1 MSTTQSKVSTTQLEA
16 RLLRSVRD
24 RLGIEIPSA
33 EVDLLES
40 GLLDSLTFV
49 ELLVMVEEKF
59 GVAVDLAELEL
70 DDFRSVRS
78 IAAFVQRERA
88 AGSGAGSGAG

>member
-1 MSTTQSKVSTTQLEA
+1 VSTTQSKVSTTQLEA

-88 AGSGAGSGAG
+88 AGSGAG

>member
-1 MSTTQSKVSTTQLEA
+1 MRTTQSKVSTTQLEA

-59 GVAVDLAELEL
+59 GVAVDLADLEL

-78 IAAFVQRERA
+78 IAALVHRERA
-88 AGSGAGSGAG
+88 AGSGAG